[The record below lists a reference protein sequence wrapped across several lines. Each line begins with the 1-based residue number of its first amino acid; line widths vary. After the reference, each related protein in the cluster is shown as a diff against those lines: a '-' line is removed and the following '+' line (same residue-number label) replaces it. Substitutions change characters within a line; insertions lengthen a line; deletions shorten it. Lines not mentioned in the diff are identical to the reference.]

1 MALTKKD
8 LVLAVAKDTKLAQVD
23 VKQVVHKTL
32 HHIIEFLK
40 AGHTI
45 ELRNFGVFKVKQR
58 APRRGRNPKTGQE
71 VPVPSKRV
79 VVFKPGLLM
88 RLHISAEGT
97 RLLPGTEGGQGSAGG
112 GK

>member
-8 LVLAVAKDTKLAQVD
+8 LVLAVAKDTGITQVD
-23 VKQVVHKTL
+23 VKRVVQRTL
-32 HHIIEFLK
+32 DRLVESLK
-40 AGHTI
+40 EGRTI
-45 ELRNFGVFKVKQR
+45 ELRNFGVFKVRQR

-88 RLHISAEGT
+88 RQDI
-97 RLLPGTEGGQGSAGG
+97 
-112 GK
+112 K

>member
-1 MALTKKD
+1 MTLTKKE
-8 LVLAVAKDTKLAQVD
+8 LVLSVAKDTGVTQVA
-23 VKQVVHKTL
+23 VKQVVQRTL
-32 HHIIEFLK
+32 DRIVEHLK
-40 AGHTI
+40 AGRTI

-88 RLHISAEGT
+88 RFH
-97 RLLPGTEGGQGSAGG
+97 LPSSNKDTTPGAV
-112 GK
+112 

>member
-8 LVLAVAKDTKLAQVD
+8 LVLLVSKETRITQVD
-23 VKQVVHKTL
+23 VKRVIQLTLDYLVENLKEGKTV
-32 HHIIEFLK
+32 
-40 AGHTI
+40 
-45 ELRNFGVFKVKQR
+45 ELRNFGVFKVRQR

-88 RLHISAEGT
+88 RQDI
-97 RLLPGTEGGQGSAGG
+97 
-112 GK
+112 K

>member
-8 LVLAVAKDTKLAQVD
+8 LVLSVAKDTGITQVN
-23 VKQVVHKTL
+23 VKRVVQRTL
-32 HHIIEFLK
+32 DHLVENLK
-40 AGHTI
+40 EGKTI
-45 ELRNFGVFKVKQR
+45 ELRNFGVFKVRQR

-88 RLHISAEGT
+88 RQDI
-97 RLLPGTEGGQGSAGG
+97 
-112 GK
+112 K

>member
-8 LVLAVAKDTKLAQVD
+8 LVLLVSKETGITQVD
-23 VKQVVHKTL
+23 VKRVVQRTL
-32 HHIIEFLK
+32 DRVVQNLK
-40 AGHTI
+40 DGKTI
-45 ELRNFGVFKVKQR
+45 ELRNFGVFKVRQR

-88 RLHISAEGT
+88 RQDI
-97 RLLPGTEGGQGSAGG
+97 
-112 GK
+112 K

>member
-8 LVLAVAKDTKLAQVD
+8 LVLTVARETGITQVE
-23 VKQVVHKTL
+23 VKRVIQRTL
-32 HHIIEFLK
+32 DHLIANLK
-40 AGHTI
+40 EGTTI
-45 ELRNFGVFKVKQR
+45 ELRNFGVFKVRQR

-88 RLHISAEGT
+88 RQDI
-97 RLLPGTEGGQGSAGG
+97 
-112 GK
+112 K